1 MYIKTIRHDKGNN
14 MLKQLGAMYI
24 ILGTC
29 IAAGLLGLPIV
40 TAQGNYTLTFL
51 MVITAWLLMS
61 AGAWCL
67 LKVNLWL
74 PPESNLISM
83 SEATLGKTV
92 KAITWVVYL
101 LLLYSLICAYLAAT
115 GDVLNA
121 LLAAVHIHISR
132 SLSTLLSAFLIGMIV
147 YHGIRS
153 VDLVNRVLMS
163 VKLFICIAIIAFVAP
178 HVELQRLAVGNMI
191 WHGNVWLVII
201 CAFGYAIILP
211 SIRVYLNSNEKQL
224 SRVVLIGSLIPM
236 VIYLLWIA
244 VIQGAL
250 SREGSTGLAAMSGS
264 ENTNSMLMMQLV
276 AISHHTILQ
285 SMSVIFI
292 SICSITGLLGVSLC
306 LTDFLADGLKK
317 QKQGRNKLLLVC
329 LTFAPGVLI
338 ILLNPAFFIGALAYA
353 GLFCL
358 YILVGLPIA
367 MYVAGRVKGLSK
379 DVSTSIEGAD
389 SSA

>member
-1 MYIKTIRHDKGNN
+1 
-14 MLKQLGAMYI
+14 
-24 ILGTC
+24 
-29 IAAGLLGLPIV
+29 
-40 TAQGNYTLTFL
+40 
-51 MVITAWLLMS
+51 
-61 AGAWCL
+61 WCL

-83 SEATLGKTV
+83 SEATLGKTI

-115 GDVLNA
+115 GDVLAA
-121 LLAAVHIHISR
+121 LLTAIHIPISR
-132 SLSTLLSAFLIGMIV
+132 SLSTWLSAFVIGAIV

-178 HVELQRLAVGNMI
+178 HVQLQRLAVGSMV

-224 SRVVLIGSLIPM
+224 SRVVWVGSLIPM
-236 VIYLLWIA
+236 IIYLVWIA

-250 SREGSTGLAAMSGS
+250 PRSGPTGLAAMAGS

-317 QKQGRNKLLLVC
+317 AKQGWNKLLLVG
-329 LTFAPGVLI
+329 LTFMPGVLI

-353 GLFCL
+353 GFFCL
-358 YILVGLPIA
+358 YILVALPIA
-367 MYVAGRVKGLSK
+367 MYVVGRHKGFRSHSSTK
-379 DVSTSIEGAD
+379 IVTTNPPARTVSTD
-389 SSA
+389 

>member
-1 MYIKTIRHDKGNN
+1 MF
-14 MLKQLGAMYI
+14 KQLGAMYI

-40 TAQGNYTLTFL
+40 TAYGQYSLTFL
-51 MVITAWLLMS
+51 MVISAWLLMS

-115 GDVLNA
+115 SDVLKA
-121 LLAAVHIHISR
+121 LLGAVHIDIPR
-132 SLSTLLSAFLIGMIV
+132 ALSTLLGAFLIGAVV

-163 VKLFICIAIIAFVAP
+163 VKLFICIAVIAFVAP
-178 HVELQRLAVGNMI
+178 HVDVQRLAMGNMA

-236 VIYLLWIA
+236 IVYLLWIA

-250 SREGSTGLAAMSGS
+250 PREGANGLIAMSAS
-264 ENTNSMLMMQLV
+264 ADTNSMLMMQLV
-276 AISHHTILQ
+276 AISHHTILK
-285 SMSVIFI
+285 SMSVVFI

-306 LTDFLADGLKK
+306 MVDFLADGLKK
-317 QKQGRNKLLLVC
+317 TKQGKTKLGLVA
-329 LTFAPGVLI
+329 LTFVPGVLI
-338 ILLNPAFFIGALAYA
+338 ILFHPAFFIGALAYA
-353 GLFCL
+353 GFFCL

-367 MYVAGRVKGLSK
+367 MYIAGRVKGFGKKEMPLEKESNAMLA
-379 DVSTSIEGAD
+379 EP
-389 SSA
+389 

>member
-1 MYIKTIRHDKGNN
+1 MF
-14 MLKQLGAMYI
+14 KQLGAMYI

-40 TAQGNYTLTFL
+40 TAEGNYTLTFL
-51 MVITAWLLMS
+51 MVISAWLLMS

-115 GDVLNA
+115 SDVLDA
-121 LLAAVHIHISR
+121 LLRAVHINVPRPIT
-132 SLSTLLSAFLIGMIV
+132 TLLGAFLIGGIV

-163 VKLFICIAIIAFVAP
+163 VKLFICIAVISFVAP
-178 HVELQRLAVGNMI
+178 HVELQRLAVGNMA

-224 SRVVLIGSLIPM
+224 SRVVLMGSLIPM
-236 VIYLLWIA
+236 IIYLVWIA

-250 SREGSTGLAAMSGS
+250 PRDGSSGLVAMSGS
-264 ENTNSMLMMQLV
+264 ANTNSMLMMQLV
-276 AISHHTILQ
+276 AISHHTVLQ

-292 SICSITGLLGVSLC
+292 SICSVTGLLGVSLC

-317 QKQGRNKLLLVC
+317 PKQGRNKLLLVC

-338 ILLNPAFFIGALAYA
+338 ILFNPAFFIGALAYA

-367 MYVAGRVKGLSK
+367 MYVVGRRKGFSKHENSLVGKADFAG
-379 DVSTSIEGAD
+379 
-389 SSA
+389 